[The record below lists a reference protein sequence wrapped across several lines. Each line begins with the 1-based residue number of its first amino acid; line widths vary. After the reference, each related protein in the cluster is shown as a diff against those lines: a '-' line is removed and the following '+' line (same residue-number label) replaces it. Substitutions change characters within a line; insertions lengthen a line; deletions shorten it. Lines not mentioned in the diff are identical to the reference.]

1 MQTSWHILS
10 LGLFLVIL
18 PQPQNDKTNESII
31 TTRSCWCS
39 PQVTFSTNCTGH
51 MMWITEHCI
60 LHCTLY
66 SVHSTL
72 YTVQFTLYNSN
83 FTLYSVHCTGTPYSV
98 KCILY
103 TVHCTMY
110 THLFGKISSSRFVM
124 QDFRKRIGSI
134 VLCPFYFQ
142 WPSEI
147 WVFWTNMESNAAVFK
162 RYVHSFV
169 KYLKLFFQVLL
180 INVKFSFFIF

>member
-10 LGLFLVIL
+10 LWLFLVIL

-60 LHCTLY
+60 LHCTMY

-72 YTVQFTLYNSN
+72 YTAQFTLYNSN
-83 FTLYSVHCTGTPYSV
+83 FILYSVHCTGTPYSV

-103 TVHCTMY
+103 TVHCTLY
-110 THLFGKISSSRFVM
+110 T
-124 QDFRKRIGSI
+124 
-134 VLCPFYFQ
+134 
-142 WPSEI
+142 
-147 WVFWTNMESNAAVFK
+147 
-162 RYVHSFV
+162 VHCTLYTENCTLYTV
-169 KYLKLFFQVLL
+169 KYHVNCTFYTVQSMYYGVNCILCSVDWLNIFFLNHRKVIHYIIQFR
-180 INVKFSFFIF
+180 IHPSWNPIKYEFI